1 MRGPFILT
9 TVCFLL
15 CLFSLFSA
23 YEDNAFI
30 RYSHEVK
37 TRILG
42 NRSNCWVCT
51 QFPVNA
57 EQGLPFTPIP
67 LTTANMTWMPPARV
81 KDPVQHNLTWD
92 KTGVPINRYLR
103 VTNQTGSLCFV
114 KEKGSTFVG
123 TSKCNMYFN
132 GTAFSKNLGF
142 KPCASHL
149 SHMWIPHLD
158 PTFSWVGKPSESA
171 FKKPCSDHEGV
182 QLIAKGYT
190 IAFYNC
196 SSSTTLPFENTT
208 TKLCLCSSHNDPS
221 ALPGEQW
228 SNGWWVTSY
237 FEKWNTRNALYG
249 TYWVGGPKAYYFLSP
264 DWAGSCYLAWLTPPS
279 RISLT
284 PPHFPHVRNI
294 RETFRDINI
303 RDGLSWQRWAGLIS
317 LRGGVIRLQG
327 LLESLTNETATLFE
341 NQAGEMSQLRQL
353 ALQNRMALDI
363 MLAAQGGTC
372 ALINEEC
379 CVFVN
384 DTYSDTFQRTK
395 HLREMAKNYSSGQ
408 PPYDWWGALWNWLPG
423 FGWVKKLLVGIV
435 GAIVILIIL
444 CCCIQ
449 CVPSLIDSC
458 GSVCSFP
465 TSAKSLTLFE
475 LAQAEIAK
483 RPLAP

>member
-1 MRGPFILT
+1 MAPPLVKILAS
-9 TVCFLL
+9 
-15 CLFSLFSA
+15 SLAHPTYPICGS
-23 YEDNAFI
+23 
-30 RYSHEVK
+30 
-37 TRILG
+37 L
-42 NRSNCWVCT
+42 
-51 QFPVNA
+51 
-57 EQGLPFTPIP
+57 TPIQP
-67 LTTANMTWMPPARV
+67 FQLFHGGA
-81 KDPVQHNLTWD
+81 
-92 KTGVPINRYLR
+92 
-103 VTNQTGSLCFV
+103 
-114 KEKGSTFVG
+114 
-123 TSKCNMYFN
+123 
-132 GTAFSKNLGF
+132 GF
-142 KPCASHL
+142 QSQ
-149 SHMWIPHLD
+149 
-158 PTFSWVGKPSESA
+158 F
-171 FKKPCSDHEGV
+171 FKKPCSELEGV
-182 QLIAKGYT
+182 QLIVKGYT

-196 SSSTTLPFENTT
+196 SSSTTLPFEDNT

-228 SNGWWVTSY
+228 YNGRWVTSY
-237 FEKWNTRNALYG
+237 FEKWNTQNALYG
-249 TYWVGGPKAYYFLSP
+249 TYWVCGPKAYYFLSP
-264 DWAGSCYLAWLTPPS
+264 DWAGSCYLAWLAPPS

-294 RETFRDINI
+294 RETDRDINL
-303 RDGLSWQRWAGLIS
+303 RDGLSWQRWAGHTS
-317 LRGGVIRLQG
+317 LKGAIIRLQG

-353 ALQNRMALDI
+353 ALQNRMALDM

-423 FGWVKKLLVGIV
+423 FGWVKNLLVGVV
-435 GAIVILIIL
+435 GAMVVLIIL

-449 CVPSLIDSC
+449 CVPSLINSC
-458 GSVCSFP
+458 KSVYSFP

-483 RPLAP
+483 RPLRS